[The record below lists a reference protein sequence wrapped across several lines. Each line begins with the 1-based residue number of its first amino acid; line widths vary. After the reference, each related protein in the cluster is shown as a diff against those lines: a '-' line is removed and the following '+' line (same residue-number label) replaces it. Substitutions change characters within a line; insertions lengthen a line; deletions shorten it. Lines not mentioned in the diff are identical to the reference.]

1 MLNNKTISLE
11 MKVRMTKISVSV
23 TYLAYLTM
31 VKVKY
36 IFNTDKMHL
45 LLMNVNIYRFNLQN
59 VKLSQLYR
67 FATETVLHKKVQYV
81 ARQTLL

>member
-1 MLNNKTISLE
+1 MLIFRFAIKVLNNKTISLE

-59 VKLSQLYR
+59 VKLSQL
-67 FATETVLHKKVQYV
+67 
-81 ARQTLL
+81 

>member
-1 MLNNKTISLE
+1 MLIFRFAIKVLNNKTISLE

-45 LLMNVNIYRFNLQN
+45 LLMNVYIYRFNLQN
-59 VKLSQLYR
+59 VKLSQL
-67 FATETVLHKKVQYV
+67 
-81 ARQTLL
+81 

>member
-1 MLNNKTISLE
+1 
-11 MKVRMTKISVSV
+11 MTKISVSV

-45 LLMNVNIYRFNLQN
+45 LLMNVYIYRFNLQN
-59 VKLSQLYR
+59 VKLSQLYDDANAEISALR
-67 FATETVLHKKVQYV
+67 
-81 ARQTLL
+81 